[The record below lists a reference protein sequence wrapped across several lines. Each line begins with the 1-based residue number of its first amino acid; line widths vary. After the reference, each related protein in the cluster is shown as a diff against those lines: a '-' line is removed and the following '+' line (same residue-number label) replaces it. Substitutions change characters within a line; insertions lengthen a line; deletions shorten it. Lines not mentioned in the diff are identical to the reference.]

1 MNTGV
6 KGAGRQ
12 HSSFFYGT
20 GVCRHALT
28 YADVCRHA
36 LTYALIQVFKVLG
49 DNILLSFTDPNE
61 RTDGHAHVLLADQIG
76 HLTLLLS
83 CCFTAALLLL
93 Y

>member
-1 MNTGV
+1 
-6 KGAGRQ
+6 
-12 HSSFFYGT
+12 
-20 GVCRHALT
+20 
-28 YADVCRHA
+28 
-36 LTYALIQVFKVLG
+36 VFKVLG
-49 DNILLSFTDPNE
+49 DNILLSFTEPNE